1 MERYVERDIINII
14 KERKV
19 KAAGLI
25 GGGSIGALAS
35 SNGYQGLQ
43 PPQRIRVVGAILLA
57 LLLIMGLLLLL
68 MLLIL
73 LRLRLLLLRRRW
85 RLLVVMDLWLS
96 LLLSLLPR
104 RKSSKA
110 CEVGMNHSIDMRIS
124 RISCRDSLIPAV
136 SLAFSD
142 RS

>member
-1 MERYVERDIINII
+1 MLRGISSTSS
-14 KERKV
+14 RKG

-35 SNGYQGLQ
+35 SNGYQGLKA
-43 PPQRIRVVGAILLA
+43 PQRIRVVGPILLLA

-68 MLLIL
+68 LMLLM
-73 LRLRLLLLRRRW
+73 LRLLLLRQRW
-85 RLLVVMDLWLS
+85 RLLVVMDLWMS
-96 LLLSLLPR
+96 LLLSLFPR

-110 CEVGMNHSIDMRIS
+110 CEVGMNHSIDMRVS
-124 RISCRDSLIPAV
+124 RISYRESLIPAV

-142 RS
+142 RG

>member
-1 MERYVERDIINII
+1 MLKGISSASSS
-14 KERKV
+14 RKV

-35 SNGYQGLQ
+35 SNGYQGLK
-43 PPQRIRVVGAILLA
+43 PPQRIRVVGAILLLA

-68 MLLIL
+68 MLLL
-73 LRLRLLLLRRRW
+73 LRLLLLRRRW